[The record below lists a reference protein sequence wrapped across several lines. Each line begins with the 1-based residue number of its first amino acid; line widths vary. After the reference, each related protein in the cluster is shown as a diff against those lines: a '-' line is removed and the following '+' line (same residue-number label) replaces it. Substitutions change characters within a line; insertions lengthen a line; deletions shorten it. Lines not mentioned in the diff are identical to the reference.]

1 MLLPMLLLLAPL
13 PQPPS
18 PRAPL
23 PAHVLNLSKIRRN
36 VETSAMRVPDYA
48 CLETI
53 VRHGRQSPQQ
63 ALRHLD
69 TLQLEVGIINNKE
82 VYSWPGAE
90 TFGDVRPGDLVSF
103 GAVSTGEFMQLLR
116 AVFIGNMSV
125 ITWHGEETLNG
136 RRALRYNWVLPLLG
150 FRSQVNLSGISGDVS
165 LKGSFWADAGTL
177 ELLRLESQADEI
189 PPMLPLARMATRI
202 DYGKMPIHGR
212 TVWFPQSAE
221 SHLLQT
227 SGQETLNQIEFSH
240 CRQYSGASTISFD
253 DPAPTAAAAPPKP
266 LERIDLPPGVTL
278 NLRLDTEIDS
288 ARANVGDPITA
299 QLTADAV
306 LKKQVLIP
314 AGALVKGRIRR
325 LERSTELTPH
335 YVVGLE
341 FSVIESP
348 TQRARFYGL
357 LETVQPVTG
366 LTTLLA
372 KSGASSTHYS
382 GTSSMQGFR
391 LETGT
396 TETLAFRDLPGVGTF
411 FMSGQSFR
419 LAPGLRMTWKTVQLP
434 QSRK

>member
-1 MLLPMLLLLAPL
+1 MLLLLFLLLA
-13 PQPPS
+13 PQPPDPKS
-18 PRAPL
+18 PL
-23 PAHVLNLSKIRRN
+23 PAHVLNLSRIRRN
-36 VETSAMRVPDYA
+36 VEASATQVPDYA

-53 VRHGRQSPQQ
+53 ERFGRKAATDP
-63 ALRHLD
+63 LRQID
-69 TLQLEVGIINNKE
+69 TLQLEVGVIDNKE
-82 VYSWPGAE
+82 AYSWPGAD
-90 TFGDVRPGDLVSF
+90 TFEDVRPGDLVSF

-150 FRSQVNLSGISGDVS
+150 FRSQVNLSGISGEVS
-165 LKGSFWADAGTL
+165 LKGAFWADAETL

-189 PPMLPLARMATRI
+189 PPMLPLARMTTRI

-227 SGQETLNQIEFSH
+227 SGQETLNRIEFSH
-240 CRQYSGASTISFD
+240 CRQYSGSSTISFD

-288 ARANVGDPITA
+288 TRANIGDLITA

-314 AGALVKGRIRR
+314 AGAIVKGRIRR
-325 LERSTELTPH
+325 LERSSELTNH

-341 FSVIESP
+341 FSVIE
-348 TQRARFYGL
+348 TATHRARFYGL
-357 LETVQPVTG
+357 LKSTQNLAG
-366 LTTLLA
+366 LTTLLT
-372 KSGASSTHYS
+372 KTGTSSTHYS

-411 FMSGQSFR
+411 FMTGDRFR
-419 LAPGLRMTWKTVQLP
+419 LPRGFQMTWETVQLP
-434 QSRK
+434 RARN